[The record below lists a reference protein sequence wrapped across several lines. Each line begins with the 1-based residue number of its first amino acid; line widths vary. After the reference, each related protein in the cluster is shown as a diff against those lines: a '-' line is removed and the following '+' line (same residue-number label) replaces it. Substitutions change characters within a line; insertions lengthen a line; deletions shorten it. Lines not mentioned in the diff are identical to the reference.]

1 MDMQKTVFGDDQE
14 DVVVGAV
21 ELTVADLVLRED
33 LDWVMREGIS
43 AEDVLLSVPY
53 SRIFELLNK
62 AEAQTHEAGVD

>member
-1 MDMQKTVFGDDQE
+1 MQKTVFGDDQE